1 MWRGETGR
9 SESERENTTDPL
21 THKSGPHY
29 LTIGPHNGFW
39 TRCDGG
45 RGRSLGVGWESATVK
60 GKSVR
65 RGRLRGRELMCL
77 VDGKGK
83 D

>member
-1 MWRGETGR
+1 MWRGEAGR

-39 TRCDGG
+39 TQCNGG
-45 RGRSLGVGWESATVK
+45 RGEGVGVGGEVATVK
-60 GKSVR
+60 VR
-65 RGRLRGRELMCL
+65 SGRRRRRLRRE
-77 VDGKGK
+77 
-83 D
+83 